1 MTLNSLII
9 NIGIVA
15 LVLTLLT
22 EFVFKARRDWI
33 TTFFQNFTGA
43 LFIFSGWV
51 KAIDP
56 LGTAYKMEQYFAEFE
71 YTFQETAL
79 SFLAPMFPWLASFSI
94 SFSVFM
100 IVFEIVLGIALLVGA
115 RPKFTAWAF
124 LLLVGFFTLLT
135 GFTYLTGHVPSGV
148 NFFEFAQWGDWV
160 ETNMKV
166 TDCGCFGDFLK
177 LKPKVSFFKDIFL
190 LVPAFWFV
198 FRSGSMHQLFGKPT
212 RTGLLAAG
220 TVGFLIYCL
229 SNYVWD
235 LPHLDFRPFKV
246 GTDILAVRQ
255 AEQEAQAN
263 IKVVAYQMTNKQT
276 GEVVEL
282 PYAQFLKEYKSYP
295 KEDWDYEQIKT
306 KPEIEPTKIS
316 DFALTDAEGND
327 LADEVLNEPNY
338 NFMVVSYK
346 LYGTSRTQ
354 EAKREFPVFSMD
366 TIPDP
371 EMELGYR
378 IERKPSGTEVRT
390 IKETVYNWDDSFATA
405 YRDLINP
412 FADAA
417 IEAGFKVYGI
427 AGGASSSTIDN
438 FREATEANYPI
449 YEADDILLKT
459 IVRSNPGVVLLKNG
473 KIIMKWHQ
481 NKLPSFAE
489 VQSEYL
495 K

>member
-15 LVLTLLT
+15 ILLTLLT
-22 EFVFKARRDWI
+22 EFVFKARKDWI
-33 TTFFQNFTGA
+33 TTFFQNFVGA

-56 LGTAYKMEQYFAEFE
+56 LGTAFKMEQYFAEFE
-71 YTFQETAL
+71 YTFEETWM
-79 SFLAPMFPWLASFSI
+79 SFLAPMFPWLAGFSI
-94 SFSVFM
+94 AFSVFM
-100 IVFEIVLGIALLVGA
+100 IVFEIVLGIMLLVGS
-115 RPKFTAWAF
+115 RPKFTSWAL
-124 LLLVGFFTLLT
+124 LLLVLFFTFLT
-135 GFTYLTGHVPSGV
+135 GFTYLTGHVPQDV
-148 NFFEFAQWGDWV
+148 NFFEFGKWDSWV

-177 LKPKVSFFKDIFL
+177 LKPKVSFLKDIFL
-190 LVPAFWFV
+190 LIPAFWFL
-198 FRSGSMHQLFGKPT
+198 FRSDKMHQLFSKQT
-212 RTGLLAAG
+212 RTGLLVAG
-220 TVGFLIYCL
+220 TLGFLLYCF

-246 GTDILAVRQ
+246 DTDILAVRQ

-263 IKVVAYQMTNKQT
+263 VKVVSYRMTNKQN
-276 GEVVEL
+276 GEIVEL

-295 KEDWDYEQIKT
+295 KEEWEYEQIKT
-306 KPEIEPTKIS
+306 EPAIEATKIS
-316 DFALTDAEGND
+316 DFSLTDAEGNEM
-327 LADEVLNEPNY
+327 ADEVLNEANY

-346 LYGTSRTQ
+346 LYGTSSTKEIKQ
-354 EAKREFPVFSMD
+354 EFPIFTMD
-366 TIPDP
+366 TIPDT
-371 EMELGYR
+371 EADLGYR

-390 IKETVYNWDDSFATA
+390 TKETVYDWEEKFANS
-405 YRDLINP
+405 YRNLINP
-412 FADAA
+412 FADEA
-417 IEAGFKVYGI
+417 IKAGFKVYGI
-427 AGGASSSTIDN
+427 AGGASASTIED
-438 FREATEANYPI
+438 FRNSTEANYPI

-481 NKLPSFAE
+481 DKLPSFAE
-489 VQSEYL
+489 VQATYM